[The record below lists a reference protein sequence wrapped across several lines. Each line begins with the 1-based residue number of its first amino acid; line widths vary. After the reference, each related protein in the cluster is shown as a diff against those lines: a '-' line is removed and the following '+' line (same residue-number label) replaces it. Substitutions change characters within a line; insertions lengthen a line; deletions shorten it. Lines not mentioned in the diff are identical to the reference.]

1 MAAVRLL
8 EQGVEELGADTQFG
22 GEAQLWLA
30 LSYQVGVGRKLQLP
44 RGGGWPAGD
53 HACTG
58 IGLDIGGEEGL
69 RITIHHGLCGVS
81 FSRSFRHARGSR
93 TRSTRASRL
102 RPTTPCAS

>member
-30 LSYQVGVGRKLQLP
+30 LSYQVGVGRKPQLP

-58 IGLDIGGEEGL
+58 IGFISPWILVGKKACTSPS
-69 RITIHHGLCGVS
+69 ITASVVS
-81 FSRSFRHARGSR
+81 PFPAPSGM
-93 TRSTRASRL
+93 RAGAGRD
-102 RPTTPCAS
+102 RRVQVD

>member
-44 RGGGWPAGD
+44 RGGDGQQGIM
-53 HACTG
+53 HA
-58 IGLDIGGEEGL
+58 L
-69 RITIHHGLCGVS
+69 VS
-81 FSRSFRHARGSR
+81 AWILVGKK
-93 TRSTRASRL
+93 A
-102 RPTTPCAS
+102 CASPSITASVVSPFPAPSGMRAGAGRDRRVQVD

>member
-44 RGGGWPAGD
+44 RGG
-53 HACTG
+53 
-58 IGLDIGGEEGL
+58 
-69 RITIHHGLCGVS
+69 
-81 FSRSFRHARGSR
+81 
-93 TRSTRASRL
+93 
-102 RPTTPCAS
+102 